1 MFKRCKL
8 GTTYVQSPAQMISAW
23 IRNHLASLMFAILW
37 SVGFHLVLFIVI
49 CVIRLLGTE
58 IAGWWRPEETDA
70 AQIFN
75 SGPLLP
81 VRVIGVICCFIYVFR
96 DNLAKR

>member
-1 MFKRCKL
+1 MAAAKKSSKSAPVDVSLTRRDEVPLDFPR
-8 GTTYVQSPAQMISAW
+8 AW
-23 IRNHLASLMFAILW
+23 IEFAD
-37 SVGFHLVLFIVI
+37 
-49 CVIRLLGTE
+49 
-58 IAGWWRPEETDA
+58 PTDA